1 MISFFIA
8 IIKKICFALCKAGF
22 YFGKGVIISFKK
34 YTVQSLLFLFALI
47 CAFLTVRHCKYGLF
61 IGCKDTVI
69 HNNFKKPCKIYQEFN
84 GPVYIKEKK
93 IREKKNIPQKKKEIK
108 DKRK

>member
-8 IIKKICFALCKAGF
+8 IIKKICFALLKAGF
-22 YFGKGVIISFKK
+22 YFGKGVIIAFKK

-47 CAFLTVRHCKYGLF
+47 CALLTVRHCKYGIF
-61 IGCKDTVI
+61 IGCKDTTI
-69 HNNFKKPCKIYQEFN
+69 HNNFKKPCKIYQEFS

-93 IREKKNIPQKKKEIK
+93 TKEIKNILKKKTEIK